1 MVFEEVALS
10 FVPNLG
16 SRGAM
21 HLIECFGSAR
31 AIYEASEQQLIE
43 QAELRADI
51 ARAIAH
57 RGGFAE
63 AEREIAYCERHGIAI
78 VAATDEGYSEK
89 LRFIADRP
97 HILYIKGNVEALSAE
112 RVVSVV
118 GTRRMTPYGEL
129 MCNRIIEAVAKYY
142 PDTVIVSGLA
152 YGIDAAAHRAALA
165 AGLRTVGVV
174 ANALPSVTPAAN
186 RALAEDMVRNGGAIV
201 SEVSSQTRQNGNL
214 YIPRNRIVAGM
225 CDGLLVVETP
235 LSGGSIH
242 TAHAADG
249 YSREVMALPGR
260 ASDIASQG
268 TNAMIRNGLAR
279 LVTSGEELLEVL
291 GWPTDQMPERIKVE
305 ERTLNSAEEQ
315 ILALLGT
322 ASDGVALDT
331 IIERSGLG
339 AGVVSATLL
348 DLELSGLVRSL
359 PGKIYEKLN

>member
-63 AEREIAYCERHGIAI
+63 AEREIAHCERHGIAI

-214 YIPRNRIVAGM
+214 YIPRNRIVAGL